1 MYRDDEEDRVNALK
15 KCVNPV
21 VQDGI
26 AVVCLKVKKNEDE
39 MTHTINLCLT
49 KSWNSFR
56 GPKIISL
63 CEIRLG

>member
-26 AVVCLKVKKNEDE
+26 AVVCLKVKKNEGE
-39 MTHTINLCLT
+39 R
-49 KSWNSFR
+49 R
-56 GPKIISL
+56 GIMM
-63 CEIRLG
+63 